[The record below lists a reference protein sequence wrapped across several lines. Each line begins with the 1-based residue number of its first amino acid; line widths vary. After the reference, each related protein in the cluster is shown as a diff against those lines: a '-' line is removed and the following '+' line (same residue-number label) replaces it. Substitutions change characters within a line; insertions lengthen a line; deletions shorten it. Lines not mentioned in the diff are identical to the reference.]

1 MANRPVFIV
10 NCDNTESVN
19 YLTKDVDFKWHPGY
33 AMVQKRKSISSL
45 HENLNPDGAL
55 KILEVSSKSENALG
69 VWLSAFNLKVYANK
83 IGKIP
88 LECAYQGAKVFEF
101 GGPYVDL
108 FERSP
113 FKIKK
118 DARLRDSGIIRSF
131 EFNGRSFKN
140 TPTTF
145 FYNWLYINA
154 LHENKEYAKEVLN
167 YNAFTDIEF
176 NPKKSKNC
184 QAKACALFVSLHKKG
199 MLSRAIS
206 DKEFFKK
213 IMMNIDKND
222 SSGVVNM
229 QFSLGI

>member
-154 LHENKEYAKEVLN
+154 LYENKEYAKEVLN

>member
-10 NCDNTESVN
+10 NCYNTESVN

-45 HENLNPDGAL
+45 HDNVNPYGVL

-131 EFNGRSFKN
+131 EFNGRSFEN
-140 TPTTF
+140 TPATF

-154 LHENKEYAKEVLN
+154 LHENKEYSKEVLN

-184 QAKACALFVSLHKKG
+184 QAKACALFVSLHEKG

-229 QFSLGI
+229 QFSLEI